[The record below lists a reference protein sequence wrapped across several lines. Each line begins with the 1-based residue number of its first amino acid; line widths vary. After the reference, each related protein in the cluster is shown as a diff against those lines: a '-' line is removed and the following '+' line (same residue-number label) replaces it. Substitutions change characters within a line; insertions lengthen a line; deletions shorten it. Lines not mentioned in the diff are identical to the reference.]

1 MGKIYKAE
9 EWQDEVGN
17 WHCGDTSHLARN
29 SNAWYHG
36 ARILGIPPADFLK
49 KIIKEFKPNN
59 VYYSSDFSFVG
70 WSWKSQSQMRKYK
83 NWINAAARAA
93 KYEV

>member
-1 MGKIYKAE
+1 MGIWKAE

-17 WHCGDTSHLARN
+17 WHCGDVSHLAKN

-36 ARILGIPPADFLK
+36 ARILGIPPAAFIK
-49 KIIKEFKPNN
+49 KLIEDFKPDDF
-59 VYYSSDFSFVG
+59 YHSSDYSFCC
-70 WSWKSQSQMRKYK
+70 WSWKNQSQMRRYK